1 MESRASDSPASTGVA
16 DLSAPPA
23 PDDVLRRLA
32 KLEGLAEARHAD
44 WLAVRADKTRAEL
57 FLDAAPRAEAVLD
70 ELQQA
75 LFGEV
80 LAEIETSLSQAVRE
94 ILGQERTI
102 RSETDIKAGRLT
114 VRLRVEQ
121 DGKEEDILVGQGG
134 SVCNILSVSLR
145 LIALS
150 RLDPARHRPF
160 LVLDEQDCWL
170 KPELVPGFMRLIG
183 RIAERLKF
191 QVLVISHH
199 SLDLFFQHAE
209 KVYALAPSREHGV
222 RAVLK
227 KAGSDAV
234 KGD

>member
-1 MESRASDSPASTGVA
+1 MESRTSDLPASTGVA
-16 DLSAPPA
+16 DLSAPSA

-150 RLDPARHRPF
+150 RLARHRPF

-199 SLDLFFQHAE
+199 PLDLFVQHAE

-227 KAGSDAV
+227 KAGSGAV
-234 KGD
+234 KGC